1 MSNIFP
7 DFKSRDG
14 KWVKCFKLG
23 DSTGFTTAGRLWSD
37 MAQRCK
43 PDGHFQAVKP
53 TYKQCSMSE
62 NFKDFQYFA
71 EWCQSQAGYLQKD
84 YHLDKDILIDGNKLY
99 SEDTCVFVP
108 KDLNAFSKKFDRPR
122 EDLPTGVYK
131 TKSGKFKAKAGDKVF
146 GNFVVGIFATIEE
159 ASEAYIEQKKM
170 YSKIWY
176 NRLLSGEFIVDN
188 RVVERMKDWN
198 PK

>member
-1 MSNIFP
+1 MTRADKGVYKINTKI
-7 DFKSRDG
+7 DG
-14 KWVKCFKLG
+14 EKVHTKEYQLWKGIVERCFSERYQNKY
-23 DSTGFTTAGRLWSD
+23 
-37 MAQRCK
+37 
-43 PDGHFQAVKP
+43 P
-53 TYKQCSMSE
+53 TYAGCKMSE
-62 NFKDFQYFA
+62 NFLSFQYFA
-71 EWCQSQAGYLQKD
+71 EWCQSQVGYLQKD

-99 SEDTCVFVP
+99 SEDTCVFAP